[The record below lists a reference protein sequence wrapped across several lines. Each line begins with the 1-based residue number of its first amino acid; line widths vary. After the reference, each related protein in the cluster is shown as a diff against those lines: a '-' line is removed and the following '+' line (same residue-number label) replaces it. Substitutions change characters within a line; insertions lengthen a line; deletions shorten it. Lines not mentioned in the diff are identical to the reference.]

1 MKEFFG
7 YFFGQGKEIEFTNFS
22 LAHFIPLILLGVVIF
37 LIIKYKDRI
46 KESKHEKTYRMILS
60 FMLII
65 TEMSYFWR
73 LVGVVDLNANP
84 IDHLPITVCG
94 WAVIFCSNLVLSKSQ
109 TLFDIV
115 YFWLLSG
122 TLISIFTPSA
132 VLSYCGPTRFR
143 YYQFWLEHTLGFIA
157 LFYMMFVHDMRP
169 NIKSMIK
176 AFVALII
183 MGIIAIIANSML
195 PGANYLYVARPES
208 TASILDFLPT
218 NYVVRLI
225 LIVLIVSVM
234 FFVCY
239 LPWLIKDLKSKK
251 KTITT
256 TAL

>member
-7 YFFGQGKEIEFTNFS
+7 YFFGQGNEIEFTNFS
-22 LAHFIPLILLGVVIF
+22 LAHFVPLILLGVVVF
-37 LIIKYKDRI
+37 LIIKFKDRI

-143 YYQFWLEHTLGFIA
+143 YYQFWLEHTLGFVA
-157 LFYMMFVHDMRP
+157 LFYMIFVKGMRP
-169 NIKSMIK
+169 TFKSMAKSTIVLAILAVV
-176 AFVALII
+176 AFT
-183 MGIIAIIANSML
+183 ANQIL
-195 PGANYLYVARPES
+195 GPGANYLFLARPED
-208 TASILDFLPT
+208 TPSILDILPSNMALRLLIMGSIIGIFFFL
-218 NYVVRLI
+218 
-225 LIVLIVSVM
+225 S
-234 FFVCY
+234 Y
-239 LPWLIKDLKSKK
+239 LPWFIMDRK
-251 KTITT
+251 KTKEIIE
-256 TAL
+256 